1 MLRPLL
7 IALVVL
13 VVALAVANAVVSR
26 RLSAA
31 PWTGPRSDH
40 FDGRTFQNLE
50 PFPDKT
56 LADIL
61 RWQVTSRK
69 SPWAAWVDE
78 PPGPK
83 PVERVTDGS
92 IRVTWINHASA
103 LVQLDGI
110 NIITDP
116 TYSDRASPVS
126 WIGPRRHRAPG
137 IAFEDLPP
145 IDLVVVSHNHY
156 DHMDIPTLQR
166 LRARDN
172 AKVLVGL
179 GNTAYLASRGVAG
192 TRDVD
197 WWDATTAGP
206 VRVTAT
212 PSQHW
217 SARFRDDR
225 RHTLW
230 AAYMIEGPSGRV
242 YFGGDTGYGRH
253 FALTKERLGAPDV
266 ALLPIGA
273 FMPVWFMHAAHMA
286 PAEAVQASRDLGAG
300 VSIPMHYGTWQLGDD
315 GDAEPEAELRAALAA
330 DTAQQRVWR
339 IARHGHAETVKSLH
353 TVPR

>member
-1 MLRPLL
+1 MLRPVL

-13 VVALAVANAVVSR
+13 VVAIAATLAVVSR

-31 PWTGPRSDH
+31 SWAGPRSDH
-40 FDGRTFQNLE
+40 FDGRAFENLE
-50 PFPDKT
+50 PFPDKS
-56 LADIL
+56 LGSVL
-61 RWQVTSRK
+61 RWKLTSTK
-69 SPWAAWVDE
+69 SPWAAWIDE

-83 PVERVTDGS
+83 PVGRVTDGS
-92 IRVTWINHASA
+92 IRVTWINHASV

-116 TYSDRASPVS
+116 SYSDRASPFS
-126 WIGPRRHRAPG
+126 WIGPRRHRGPG
-137 IAFEDLPP
+137 IAFDDLPP

-156 DHMDIPTLQR
+156 DHMDVPTLQR
-166 LRARDN
+166 LQARD
-172 AKVLVGL
+172 AAPVLVGL
-179 GNTAYLASRGVAG
+179 GNTAYLAA
-192 TRDVD
+192 RDVTGARDMD
-197 WWDATTAGP
+197 WWDSTTVGD
-206 VRVTAT
+206 VRVTAA

-225 RHTLW
+225 RLTLW

-273 FMPVWFMHAAHMA
+273 FMPVWFMQKAHMA
-286 PAEAVQASRDLGAG
+286 PAAAVQASRDLGAG
-300 VSIPMHYGTWQLGDD
+300 MAMPIHYGTWQLGDD
-315 GDAEPEAELRAALAA
+315 GDAEPEAELRTALAA

-339 IARHGHAETVKSLH
+339 VARHGHPEIATRAGL
-353 TVPR
+353 RD

>member
-7 IALVVL
+7 SALVIL
-13 VVALAVANAVVSR
+13 VVAVAVTITVVSR

-61 RWQVTSRK
+61 RWQATSRK
-69 SPWAAWVDE
+69 SPWATWIDE
-78 PPGPK
+78 PAGPR
-83 PVERVTDGS
+83 PIERVTDGS
-92 IRVTWINHASA
+92 IRVTWINHATL

-116 TYSDRASPVS
+116 IYSDRASPFS
-126 WIGPRRHRAPG
+126 WIGPRRHRPPG
-137 IAFEDLPP
+137 ITFDDLPP

-156 DHMDIPTLQR
+156 DHMDVPTLQR
-166 LRARDN
+166 LQARD
-172 AKVLVGL
+172 AAPVLVGL
-179 GNTAYLASRGVAG
+179 GNTAYLAKRGVTG

-197 WWDATTAGP
+197 WWDSTTVGA

-217 SARFRDDR
+217 SARFRNDR

-230 AAYMIEGPSGRV
+230 TAYMIEGPSGRV

-253 FALTKERLGAPDV
+253 FAMTRERLGAPDV

-273 FMPVWFMHAAHMA
+273 FMPVWFMQPAHMS
-286 PAEAVQASRDLGAG
+286 PAEAVKASRDLGAG
-300 VSIPMHYGTWQLGDD
+300 VAMPIHYGTWQLGDD
-315 GDAEPEAELRAALAA
+315 GDAEPEAELRAALAV
-330 DTAQQRVWR
+330 DPSQQRVWR
-339 IARHGHAETVKSLH
+339 VARHGHAERIERLAP
-353 TVPR
+353 VP